1 MLETL
6 RSGRWPMTQLL
17 IASELAD
24 AEFDAVWRLAAELG
38 VDVERP
44 SGKRLEQLCKSSDH
58 QGYLAQMAEFPCESD
73 TSLLELVENL
83 SKSRQIG
90 PDETKLVTT
99 KSDFEQNT
107 NNFEQN
113 VKSGVGKSSIPLFLI
128 CDRIQDSHNFG
139 AILRCC
145 DAMGVAGVVIG
156 AREQASVTPHVARA
170 SSGAV
175 NFLRIFRS
183 ENLSACIR
191 SLKENSIWI
200 AGASEK
206 GSGPAWENPING
218 PTALVIG
225 SEARGISSEII
236 ELCDCLLR
244 IPMHGQGESLNA
256 AVAAGILLYEI
267 RRQHAERLQEESQHE
282 KRQQQNCGGADDVAR
297 N

>member
-1 MLETL
+1 METL

-24 AEFDAVWRLAAELG
+24 EEFDAVWRLATDLG

-44 SGKRLEQLCKSSDH
+44 PAKRLEQLCKASDH
-58 QGYLAQMAEFPCESD
+58 QGFLAQMAEFPCESD
-73 TSLLELVENL
+73 DNLLELVKTRPDSHQTDGRPIL
-83 SKSRQIG
+83 SQ
-90 PDETKLVTT
+90 
-99 KSDFEQNT
+99 
-107 NNFEQN
+107 
-113 VKSGVGKSSIPLFLI
+113 LFLV

-145 DAMGVAGVVIG
+145 DAMGVAGVIIG

-175 NFLRIFRS
+175 NFLRIFRT
-183 ENLSACIR
+183 ENLPECLR
-191 SLKENSIWI
+191 LLKENSIFI

-206 GSGPAWENPING
+206 ASEPAWRSSMTGPA
-218 PTALVIG
+218 ALVIG

-236 ELCDCLLR
+236 DVCDGLLR
-244 IPMHGQGESLNA
+244 IPMLGQGESLNA

-267 RRQHAERLQEESQHE
+267 RRQQDPS
-282 KRQQQNCGGADDVAR
+282 QQQALRLHQNCTGVDDVAGK
-297 N
+297 